1 MANYVKQC
9 KTCGGYSDAGVDP
22 CPICAIEFKKEPST
36 HITFAEEKLKALLV
50 GMDFQNLDML
60 FEKHRTV
67 KDFEALGE
75 AAGKAMKDLRAMADI
90 ANKKA
95 MIALEAL
102 NLIKVRSE
110 YKFTTVDDLR
120 KIAQDA
126 YDEAVKTVREGLEGV
141 KDAG

>member
-1 MANYVKQC
+1 MSARVRLC
-9 KTCGGYSDAGVDP
+9 STCGHARPSELDE
-22 CPICAIEFKKEPST
+22 CPICKIEEKVEPST

-50 GMDFQNLDML
+50 GMDFQNLELM
-60 FEKHRTV
+60 FEPHRTV
-67 KDFEALGE
+67 KDFEEIGK
-75 AAGKAMKDLRAMADI
+75 AAGAAMVRLNKTCEL

-95 MIALEAL
+95 MVALEGL

-126 YDEAVKTVREGLEGV
+126 YDEAVKTVREGLEGI